1 MSTTTSDF
9 HFWRHSTASSITFA
23 TASAS
28 SPFTW
33 NTGMLMP
40 FATSVQY
47 GEDREYLGSVVNA
60 TWLFTT
66 TCNVPPIVYSG
77 S

>member
-1 MSTTTSDF
+1 
-9 HFWRHSTASSITFA
+9 
-23 TASAS
+23 
-28 SPFTW
+28 
-33 NTGMLMP
+33 MLIP

-47 GEDREYLGSVVNA
+47 GDDREYFGSVVNA

-77 S
+77 SCDMSNVSYTIPCPEKAPSPCRRTAMCFPRSTSFS